1 MLREPC
7 NRENTRT
14 DRADSGEMTIKWQ
27 GVALA
32 AAVGAIASGLGC
44 VDNMAEV
51 NSSQLHQ
58 QQQQIED
65 LQHQIDSL
73 KQQQNQ
79 FYALSSQ
86 VAPGGCDHGVMHD
99 ATQRGDD
106 KLAARD
112 YERALDYYQDAAS
125 ACPNNAAAEF
135 NIARAY
141 EAEGERDQASAHY
154 RRAALLGKGA
164 QAAVARQARVALL
177 RIEAGR

>member
-1 MLREPC
+1 
-7 NRENTRT
+7 
-14 DRADSGEMTIKWQ
+14 MTIKWQ

-32 AAVGAIASGLGC
+32 AAMGAIAAGLGC
-44 VDNMAEV
+44 ADNMAEV
-51 NSSQLHQ
+51 NSSQLQQ

-65 LQHQIDSL
+65 LQHQIDAL
-73 KQQQNQ
+73 KQQQGQ

-99 ATQRGDD
+99 ATQRGNE

-112 YERALDYYQDAAS
+112 YEGALDYYQDAAS
-125 ACPNNAAAEF
+125 ACPNDAAAEF
-135 NIARAY
+135 NIGRTY

-154 RRAALLGKGA
+154 RRAAMLGKRTQAEVGA
-164 QAAVARQARVALL
+164 QARAALS

>member
-1 MLREPC
+1 
-7 NRENTRT
+7 
-14 DRADSGEMTIKWQ
+14 MTIKWQ

-32 AAVGAIASGLGC
+32 AAVGAIASAFGC

-51 NSSQLHQ
+51 NSNQLQQ

-73 KQQQNQ
+73 KQQQSQ

-86 VAPGGCDHGVMHD
+86 VAPGGCDQGVMHD
-99 ATQRGDD
+99 ATQRAND
-106 KLAARD
+106 KLAAHD

-125 ACPNNAAAEF
+125 ACPNNATAEF
-135 NIARAY
+135 NIARTY

-154 RRAALLGKGA
+154 RRAAMLGKGA
-164 QAAVARQARVALL
+164 QADVGQEARAALS
-177 RIEAGR
+177 RIDAGR